1 MFGLNWL
8 GGTSGGAGSDFPA
21 DGASGAMETDD
32 WGLPG
37 AGLEGQPGSPALSQD
52 PGPPAPD
59 EAQQAAL
66 ATAAPDLAISSP
78 PAPAPASEPV
88 PHQAP
93 ARGAGI
99 VGLLQAEQ
107 DAWLARDTQAHRDA
121 QQATNQAMA
130 VQTPDITK
138 TQWQHLGEAIEFWR
152 GHGHLEVQTEDSTVL
167 LFAFL
172 KNLHTTKGRAS
183 LPDWACQV
191 LDVLGMRWW
200 QPGAGL
206 PMLGKSGGGWRG
218 GCETRRAS
226 GEVSTRGRA
235 LPGRWTKPWQPLA
248 QPS

>member
-93 ARGAGI
+93 ARRAGNLCLLHTGPGAWPR
-99 VGLLQAEQ
+99 LDQPAY
-107 DAWLARDTQAHRDA
+107 RDA
-121 QQATNQAMA
+121 QQ
-130 VQTPDITK
+130 
-138 TQWQHLGEAIEFWR
+138 
-152 GHGHLEVQTEDSTVL
+152 
-167 LFAFL
+167 
-172 KNLHTTKGRAS
+172 
-183 LPDWACQV
+183 
-191 LDVLGMRWW
+191 
-200 QPGAGL
+200 
-206 PMLGKSGGGWRG
+206 
-218 GCETRRAS
+218 
-226 GEVSTRGRA
+226 
-235 LPGRWTKPWQPLA
+235 
-248 QPS
+248 